1 MKNYLRLVLAN
12 FLSNAEYRWAF
23 VTQIAFMML
32 NNVFLLAVWYLFFAK
47 FGTIAGLDFQTYTLY
62 QAMLAITFGI
72 HFFFFMGTW
81 DVASKIRDG
90 GLDSELLLPGNP
102 LLRVAMGRSE
112 TSSIGDTLYG
122 IIIFAVF
129 YPLASPATFVV
140 FLITGFLG

>member
-32 NNVFLLAVWYLFFAK
+32 NNVFLLVVWYLFFAK

-81 DVASKIRDG
+81 DIASKIRDG
-90 GLDSELLLPGNP
+90 GLDSELLLP
-102 LLRVAMGRSE
+102 
-112 TSSIGDTLYG
+112 
-122 IIIFAVF
+122 
-129 YPLASPATFVV
+129 
-140 FLITGFLG
+140 